1 MPFERVC
8 TLAELPANSVLE
20 TMVRDEPYA
29 ICNVNGRITALYGVC
44 PHAGGPLGQG
54 QITSSGRLVC
64 PYHMWE
70 FDCATGRNAFVASM
84 AVPTFPVKVEGNNVL
99 ADVP

>member
-8 TLAELPANSVLE
+8 TLDELPANSVLE
-20 TMVRDEPYA
+20 VVVRDEPYA
-29 ICNVNGRITALYGVC
+29 ICNVKGAITALYGIC

-54 QITSSGRLVC
+54 QIGAEGRVVC

-70 FDCATGRNAFVASM
+70 FDCATGRSAFVASM
-84 AVPTFPVKVEGNNVL
+84 TVPTFPVKVEGESVF
-99 ADVP
+99 ADLP

>member
-8 TLAELPANSVLE
+8 ALAELPANSVLE
-20 TMVRDEPYA
+20 AIVRDEPYA
-29 ICNVNGRITALYGVC
+29 ICNVNGKITALSGVC

-54 QITSSGRLVC
+54 QITSSGRLIC

-70 FDCATGRNAFVASM
+70 FDCVTGQNPFVPSIA
-84 AVPTFPVKVEGNNVL
+84 APTYPVKVEGEEVL
-99 ADVP
+99 ADLP

>member
-8 TLAELPANSVLE
+8 SLAELPANSVLE
-20 TMVRDEPYA
+20 AMVRDDPYA
-29 ICNVNGRITALYGVC
+29 ICNVNGRITALYGIC

-54 QITSSGRLVC
+54 QIAPSGRLVC

-70 FDCATGRNAFVASM
+70 FDCVTGRSAFVPSIV
-84 AVPTFPVKVEGNNVL
+84 VPTYPVKVEGDDVL
-99 ADVP
+99 ADLP

>member
-8 TLAELPANSVLE
+8 RLAELPPNSVLE
-20 TMVRDEPYA
+20 ATVRGEEYA
-29 ICNVNGRITALYGVC
+29 ICNVNGKISALYGIC

-54 QITSSGRLVC
+54 QIGGSGRLVC

-70 FDCATGRNAFVASM
+70 FDCVTGESEFDSAIR
-84 AVPTFPVKVEGNNVL
+84 VPVYPVKLEGNDVL
-99 ADVP
+99 ADLP

>member
-8 TLAELPANSVLE
+8 ALAELPSNSVLE
-20 TMVRDEPYA
+20 AVVRNEAYA
-29 ICNVNGRITALYGVC
+29 ICNVNGEITVLYGVC

-54 QITSSGRLVC
+54 QIGSSGRLIC

-70 FDCATGRNAFVASM
+70 FDCATGKSAFVSSM
-84 AVPTFPVKVEGNNVL
+84 RVPTYPVKVEGEEVF
-99 ADVP
+99 ADLP

>member
-20 TMVRDEPYA
+20 AIVRDEAYA
-29 ICNVNGRITALYGVC
+29 ICNVNGRITALNGSC

-54 QITSSGRLVC
+54 QITPDGRLIC

-70 FDCATGRNAFVASM
+70 FDCVTGRSPFIPSIGA
-84 AVPTFPVKVEGNNVL
+84 PTYPVKVEGEEVL
-99 ADVP
+99 ADLP